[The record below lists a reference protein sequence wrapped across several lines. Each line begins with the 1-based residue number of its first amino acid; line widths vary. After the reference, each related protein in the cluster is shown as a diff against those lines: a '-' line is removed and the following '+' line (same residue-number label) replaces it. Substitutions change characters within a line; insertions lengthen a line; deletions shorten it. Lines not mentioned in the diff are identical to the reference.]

1 MFLHNDEEKA
11 EQGVGETIVTI
22 AKNREG
28 FTGDIRYRFLK
39 TKMYFQEL
47 DEF

>member
-1 MFLHNDEEKA
+1 MFLHNDEET
-11 EQGVGETIVTI
+11 GETIVSI

-39 TKMYFQEL
+39 SKMYFQEI